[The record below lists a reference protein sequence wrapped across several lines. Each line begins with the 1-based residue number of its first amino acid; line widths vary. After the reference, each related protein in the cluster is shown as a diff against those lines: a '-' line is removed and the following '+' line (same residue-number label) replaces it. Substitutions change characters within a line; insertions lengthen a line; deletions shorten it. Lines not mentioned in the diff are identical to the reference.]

1 MSTSREQ
8 EVITFDNLF
17 RPTGDVVGELQQ
29 LKAVMP
35 ATEPFVNAN
44 AAGETR
50 EISDLED
57 IKHCATQSGTKL
69 KAAFCV

>member
-1 MSTSREQ
+1 MSASKEQ
-8 EVITFDNLF
+8 EVITFENLF

-29 LKAVMP
+29 LKAVIP

-50 EISDLED
+50 EISDLID
-57 IKHCATQSGTKL
+57 IKLCATRSGEKL
-69 KAAFCV
+69 KAAFCA